1 MRMASAVAPVVALL
15 LLLAGAAVAVV
26 PPTPDECRRR
36 AAGQQFSMADMA
48 NDPAFRSCALPF
60 ASRACCAALAGVFGS
75 GRPLAGCTC
84 NEALFD
90 DMRQVVAS
98 AELGPAQLLGA
109 AEAVT
114 RQRMASCGLPLPG
127 AAACRA
133 AAATQEPA
141 AFEAG
146 GLGSRWVAGPAA
158 PSGTAG
164 WGAVLGAGGQVVAKA
179 VVAPVELAGEE
190 AVDVIDVVSPA
201 QPHLTLLDESGL
213 LLAPDSFNNL
223 TLAVEEPPQ
232 PSQIAPPQGPL
243 SVREQ
248 LEVIQHDAAASA
260 RGREANEAQRLR
272 NIEARSQALADAIPS
287 LVRAA
292 NGLYGLF
299 GESDDDD

>member
-1 MRMASAVAPVVALL
+1 MRPLCMRRTASVVALL
-15 LLLAGAAVAVV
+15 LLLAGAAVAV
-26 PPTPDECRRR
+26 PLSAEECRRR
-36 AAGQQFSMADMA
+36 ATGQQFAMADMA
-48 NDPAFRSCALPF
+48 SDPAFRSCALPF
-60 ASRACCAALAGVFGS
+60 ASRACCAALADVFGV

-84 NEALFD
+84 FEQLFD

-98 AELGPAQLLGA
+98 AELGPARLLGA

-127 AAACRA
+127 AAACQA
-133 AAATQEPA
+133 AAPVPAPEPA
-141 AFEAG
+141 AFERG
-146 GLGSRWVAGPAA
+146 RWVVGPPAPA
-158 PSGTAG
+158 PSATAG

-179 VVAPVELAGEE
+179 APVADL
-190 AVDVIDVVSPA
+190 IDVAFPA
-201 QPHLTLLDESGL
+201 QNLTL
-213 LLAPDSFNNL
+213 LLAPVSNNL
-223 TLAVEEPPQ
+223 TLAEEPPQ
-232 PSQIAPPQGPL
+232 PSQIAPPRGPL

-248 LEVIQHDAAASA
+248 LEWIQRDLDVAAASA

-272 NIEARSQALADAIPS
+272 NIEARSQAVADAIPS

>member
-1 MRMASAVAPVVALL
+1 MAPAVAAVAAL
-15 LLLAGAAVAVV
+15 LLLAGTVLAV
-26 PPTPDECRRR
+26 PTAEECRHR
-36 AAGQQFSMADMA
+36 AAGQQFAMADMSS
-48 NDPAFRSCALPF
+48 DPAFRSCALPF
-60 ASRACCAALAGVFGS
+60 ASPACCSALSDVFGV
-75 GRPLAGCTC
+75 GRPLGGCQC
-84 NEALFD
+84 HEELFD
-90 DMRQVVAS
+90 DMRQVVAR
-98 AELGPAQLLGA
+98 AELGPARLLGA
-109 AEAVT
+109 AEVVT
-114 RQRMASCGLPLPG
+114 RQRMAACGLPLPG
-127 AAACRA
+127 TAACRA

-164 WGAVLGAGGQVVAKA
+164 WGLVLGAGGQVVAKA

-190 AVDVIDVVSPA
+190 AADVIDVVSPA

-232 PSQIAPPQGPL
+232 PSQIAPPRGPL

-248 LEVIQHDAAASA
+248 LEVIQHDAARSE

-272 NIEARSQALADAIPS
+272 NIEARSQAVVDAIPQ

-299 GESDDDD
+299 GEESDDDDD

>member
-1 MRMASAVAPVVALL
+1 MAPAVAAVAAL
-15 LLLAGAAVAVV
+15 LLLAGTALAV
-26 PPTPDECRRR
+26 PTAEECRHR
-36 AAGQQFSMADMA
+36 AAGQQFAMADMA
-48 NDPAFRSCALPF
+48 SDPAFRSCALPF
-60 ASRACCAALAGVFGS
+60 ASPACCSALSDVFGV
-75 GRPLAGCTC
+75 GRPLGGCQC
-84 NEALFD
+84 HEELFE

-98 AELGPAQLLGA
+98 AELGPARLLGA
-109 AEAVT
+109 AEVVT
-114 RQRMASCGLPLPG
+114 CQRMAACGLPLPG
-127 AAACRA
+127 TAACRA

-141 AFEAG
+141 TFEAG
-146 GLGSRWVAGPAA
+146 GLGGRWVAGPAA

-190 AVDVIDVVSPA
+190 AADVIDVVSPA

-223 TLAVEEPPQ
+223 TLAVEEPP
-232 PSQIAPPQGPL
+232 SQIAPPQGPL

-248 LEVIQHDAAASA
+248 LEVIQHDAARSA
-260 RGREANEAQRLR
+260 RLQEANEAQRLR
-272 NIEARSQALADAIPS
+272 NIEARSQAVVDVIPQ

-299 GESDDDD
+299 GEESDDDD